1 MKIEQKRSNSS
12 PKQNPDRKTQTNCER
27 ERERERERE
36 KNLSYKTTHGEKF
49 SQIPQTQK
57 SLVSQIKKQK
67 RETEE
72 KGERREC

>member
-1 MKIEQKRSNSS
+1 MKIVQKHSNSS
-12 PKQNPDRKTQTNCER
+12 PKQNPDRKTQINCER
-27 ERERERERE
+27 ER
-36 KNLSYKTTHGEKF
+36 NLSYKTTHGEKF

-72 KGERREC
+72 KGEWREC